1 VPSLGAT
8 ARQHSRT
15 SLGLH
20 TRAEAMRLGAVAAV
34 GLEGTL
40 GHRTV
45 LIRESLP
52 CGQVLSIADL
62 VQIRQSR
69 PLRKTRH
76 SAAASI
82 RLSFVHTHPQ
92 RLRPS
97 ECSSLLT
104 PLLRMHRISIV
115 NSPQNLSVFQVA
127 LHVFTSSGAT
137 YFFGDNAPHSM
148 LLSVLV
154 SAPFTTEFLA
164 SRPNPGSNKRL
175 RTDSPSSDAIL
186 VEEPKKLETKHRR
199 CKVASDSVRS
209 RLIKKRLHSAGLPT
223 SQHLCSGSKL
233 AGPAPVPT
241 ASPFAG
247 RRAVASFLPSPII
260 HMDAPRAS

>member
-1 VPSLGAT
+1 
-8 ARQHSRT
+8 
-15 SLGLH
+15 
-20 TRAEAMRLGAVAAV
+20 MRLGAVAAV

-52 CGQVLSIADL
+52 CGQVLSIADF
-62 VQIRQSR
+62 VQIRQS
-69 PLRKTRH
+69 PAIAKNPTLHCCIH
-76 SAAASI
+76 SAVVPSHA
-82 RLSFVHTHPQ
+82 PQ
-92 RLRPS
+92 RLRLS
-97 ECSSLLT
+97 ECSSSLR
-104 PLLRMHRISIV
+104 PPLRMHRISLV
-115 NSPQNLSVFQVA
+115 NSPQNLSVFRVA

-137 YFFGDNAPHSM
+137 YFFGDNAAHSM

-154 SAPFTTEFLA
+154 SAPFTTEFSGVTPQPWIEQA
-164 SRPNPGSNKRL
+164 PAYS
-175 RTDSPSSDAIL
+175 SPSPGAIL
-186 VEEPKKLETKHRR
+186 VEERKKLETKHRR

-209 RLIKKRLHSAGLPT
+209 RLIKKGLHSADLPT
-223 SQHLCSGSKL
+223 SQHLCFGSKL
-233 AGPAPVPT
+233 AGPAPAPT